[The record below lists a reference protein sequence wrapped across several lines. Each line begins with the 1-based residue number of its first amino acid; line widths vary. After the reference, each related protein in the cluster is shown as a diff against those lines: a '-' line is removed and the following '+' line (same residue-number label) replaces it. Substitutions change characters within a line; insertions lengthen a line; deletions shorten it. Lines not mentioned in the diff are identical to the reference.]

1 MQHTAHRNQI
11 VDEIINLVVNSS
23 YSSTLLEDLAVT
35 IGTFFQVDACLVIS
49 AQENFPQDL
58 EFGWWSDKQ
67 FPVVES
73 LILQKSCFEVLNQT
87 PKDRFTVQTDR
98 FPDVFGVSAA
108 SLTATNFAQKANGAL
123 VLLKTS
129 SYSWNNGEPELL
141 ETIAKPMAIA
151 FDQIQLQQKV
161 QTQTRYQNLLNRLST
176 AIAKSHQTKILFNL
190 ALSEI
195 GKALKID
202 RAKIITVKYKDPFFI
217 QRQRKQKI
225 RAILTV
231 EESFSAPENGS
242 LPKNFAFELT
252 NSPLCQQALKGA
264 PQPLVIN
271 EDSNFPDLAAE
282 FLPEG
287 VQFPQSSALL
297 MMPLMGKTSSENQPA
312 LVLGFLVLQRDL
324 GFAEALRDRLYVWNN
339 EEINLINWISVQL
352 STALIHHQTL
362 NQVHSIVEE
371 RTSQLQWS
379 VDVQAKLSEKM
390 RQQIAQLKKL
400 NELKDDFLSSM
411 SHELK
416 TPMTSM
422 KMAISMLRQNIPD
435 TMRTKYLD
443 ILEQEWN
450 REYNLIKDLLTL
462 QQVESGELAFTP
474 QQLNLSQI
482 IANLSLSFTQK
493 WHSDKGLTLETHLS
507 DTNLQ
512 FYSDFDSLHHILNEL
527 LLNAGK
533 YSDADT
539 TVHLSATARNTLKG
553 KEVEITVDNYGVGI
567 EPDELPHI
575 FDKFRRGKGVTDRAV
590 PGTGLGLTL
599 VKHLVEHLNGSIN
612 VTSEKVPNTH
622 LYKTTFTITLPQH
635 K

>member
-1 MQHTAHRNQI
+1 MQHTAPLNQI
-11 VDEIINLVVNSS
+11 VDEIINLVASS
-23 YSSTLLEDLAVT
+23 HSSNLLEELAKT
-35 IGTFFQVDACLVIS
+35 IGIFSQVDACIVIS

-58 EFGWWSDKQ
+58 VIGWWSDRK
-67 FPVVES
+67 FPVVKS
-73 LILQKSCFEVLNQT
+73 LVLKKSCFEVL
-87 PKDRFTVQTDR
+87 DRNREDCFLVRQNC
-98 FPDVFGVSAA
+98 FPDIFGIGAA
-108 SLTATNFAQKANGAL
+108 SLIATNFAPKANGAL
-123 VLLKTS
+123 VLLKS
-129 SYSWNNGEPELL
+129 ADYSWNGGESELL
-141 ETIAKPMAIA
+141 KMIAKPMAIA
-151 FDQIQLQQKV
+151 FSQIQLQQKV
-161 QTQTRYQNLLNRLST
+161 QTQARYQNLLNRLST
-176 AIAKSHQTKILFNL
+176 AIAQSYQTKVLFNL

-195 GKALKID
+195 GRALKID

-225 RAILTV
+225 KATLTV
-231 EESFSAPENGS
+231 EENWTAQENDLS
-242 LPKNFAFELT
+242 LPQNFAFELT
-252 NSPLCQQALKGA
+252 NSALSQQALKGA
-264 PQPLVIN
+264 PKPLVIN
-271 EDSNFPDLAAE
+271 ENSNFPDLATK
-282 FLPEG
+282 FLPDG

-297 MMPLMGKTSSENQPA
+297 MMPLMGKTSSETQPA
-312 LVLGFLVLQRDL
+312 LVLGFLVLQR
-324 GFAEALRDRLYVWNN
+324 ERLYVWNS
-339 EEINLINWISVQL
+339 EEIDLINWISVQL

-390 RQQIAQLKKL
+390 RQQIAQLEKL

-435 TMRTKYLD
+435 TMRAKYLD

-482 IANLSLSFTQK
+482 ITNLAVSFTEK
-493 WHSDKGLTLETHLS
+493 WHSDKGLSLETNLS
-507 DTNLQ
+507 NTNLQ

-527 LLNAGK
+527 LSNAGK

-539 TVHLSATARNTLKG
+539 TVHLSASARNTLKG
-553 KEVEITVDNYGVGI
+553 KEVEIAVNNYGVGI
-567 EPDELPHI
+567 EPNELPYI

-599 VKHLVEHLNGSIN
+599 VKHLVEHLNGSID
-612 VTSEKVPNTH
+612 VASEAVPDAH
-622 LYKTTFTITLPQH
+622 LYQTTFTITLPQH

>member
-1 MQHTAHRNQI
+1 MAGGAIR
-11 VDEIINLVVNSS
+11 
-23 YSSTLLEDLAVT
+23 
-35 IGTFFQVDACLVIS
+35 
-49 AQENFPQDL
+49 
-58 EFGWWSDKQ
+58 Q

-73 LILQKSCFEVLNQT
+73 LVLQKSCFEVLNQT
-87 PKDRFTVQTDR
+87 PKNRFTVQTDR
-98 FPDVFGVSAA
+98 FPDIFGVSAA

-129 SYSWNNGEPELL
+129 GYSWNNGEPELL
-141 ETIAKPMAIA
+141 ETIAKSMAIA

-176 AIAKSHQTKILFNL
+176 AIAQSYQTKILFNL
-190 ALSEI
+190 ALSEM

-231 EESFSAPENGS
+231 EESFSAKEDVVS

-252 NSPLCQQALKGA
+252 NSPLCQQALQQA

-271 EDSNFPDLAAE
+271 ENNNFPDLAAE
-282 FLPEG
+282 LLPE
-287 VQFPQSSALL
+287 VKFPQSSALL
-297 MMPLMGKTSSENQPA
+297 IMPLMGKTSSETQPA

-324 GFAEALRDRLYVWNN
+324 GFADPLRDRLYVWNN

-422 KMAISMLRQNIPD
+422 KIAISMLRQNIPD

-482 IANLSLSFTQK
+482 IADLSTSFTEK
-493 WHSDKGLTLETHLS
+493 WHSDKGLTLKTHLS

-539 TVHLSATARNTLKG
+539 TVDLSAIARNTLKG

-567 EPDELPHI
+567 EPE
-575 FDKFRRGKGVTDRAV
+575 
-590 PGTGLGLTL
+590 
-599 VKHLVEHLNGSIN
+599 
-612 VTSEKVPNTH
+612 
-622 LYKTTFTITLPQH
+622 
-635 K
+635 

>member
-1 MQHTAHRNQI
+1 MHHTAHQNRI
-11 VDEIINLVVNSS
+11 VDEIINLVVSSS
-23 YSSTLLEDLAVT
+23 YSSTLLDDLAVT
-35 IGTFFQVDACLVIS
+35 IGTFFQVDACIAIS
-49 AQENFPQDL
+49 SSEFPQDL
-58 EFGWWSDKQ
+58 AIGWWSDKE
-67 FPVVES
+67 FLVES
-73 LILQKSCFEVLNQT
+73 LALQKSCFEILNRT
-87 PKDRFTVQTDR
+87 HEDRFSVQTDR
-98 FPDVFGVSAA
+98 FPNIFGVDAT
-108 SLTATNFAQKANGAL
+108 SLTAIDFARTKGAL

-129 SYSWNNGEPELL
+129 SYSWNNGEPKLL
-141 ETIAKPMAIA
+141 ETIFNSVAIA
-151 FDQIQLQQKV
+151 FSQIQLQQKV
-161 QTQTRYQNLLNRLST
+161 QIQARYQNLLNRLST
-176 AIAKSHQTKILFNL
+176 AISQSYQTKVLFNL
-190 ALSEI
+190 TLSEI
-195 GKALKID
+195 GRALKID

-225 RAILTV
+225 KAILTV
-231 EESFSAPENGS
+231 EENWSAQENDIS
-242 LPKNFAFELT
+242 LPKNFAFELS
-252 NSPLCQQALKGA
+252 NSALCQQALKGA

-271 EDSNFPDLAAE
+271 EDSNFPDLAVE
-282 FLPEG
+282 YLPDK

-297 MMPLMGKTSSENQPA
+297 MMPLMGKTSSETQPA
-312 LVLGFLVLQRDL
+312 LVFGFLILQ
-324 GFAEALRDRLYVWNN
+324 RDRLYVWNK

-362 NQVHSIVEE
+362 DRVKSIVEE

-462 QQVESGELAFTP
+462 QQVESGELTFTP

-482 IANLSLSFTQK
+482 IANLATAFTEK
-493 WHSDKGLTLETHLS
+493 WHSDKGLTLETHVS
-507 DTNLQ
+507 DNNLQ

-539 TVHLSATARNTLKG
+539 IVHLFATVRNTLKG

-599 VKHLVEHLNGSIN
+599 VQHLVEHLNGNID
-612 VTSEKVPNTH
+612 VTSEEIPDAH